1 MLLRN
6 TRYAPC
12 ETLQHV
18 TPLRCQA
25 AAHPAA
31 LAQVG
36 HRKQAL
42 DVLAAAY
49 LRGGRSAAY
58 EAFARMP
65 HSEAG
70 FAGFS
75 ADKAAAELGLAL
87 A

>member
-1 MLLRN
+1 V
-6 TRYAPC
+6 P
-12 ETLQHV
+12 
-18 TPLRCQA
+18 PLWCQP
-25 AAHPAA
+25 AAHHAVV
-31 LAQVG
+31 AQVG

-49 LRGGRSAAY
+49 LRGGRGAAY
-58 EAFARMP
+58 EAFARLP

-87 A
+87 G

>member
-1 MLLRN
+1 
-6 TRYAPC
+6 
-12 ETLQHV
+12 
-18 TPLRCQA
+18 
-25 AAHPAA
+25 
-31 LAQVG
+31 VG

-49 LRGGRSAAY
+49 LRGGRGAAY
-58 EAFARMP
+58 EAFARLP

-87 A
+87 G